1 MVIRT
6 HLFSIGSMER
16 VMGLK
21 VCVIGGARSGYAT
34 ARLALDEGFHV
45 VLTDERVLD
54 DKEDIVKRGAIVYD
68 GGFHHDLI
76 HMNFDWVVKNPGV
89 PQHHPFVIE
98 MAKNNFIA
106 NEMEF
111 AQRLVPHWKLG
122 AITGTNGKTTT
133 TSMLGEILKQATS
146 FGFVA
151 GNIGIPLSVVVDE
164 NRNRKHGYGAI
175 EVAAFQ
181 LINTKHFHP
190 HVATIVSL
198 APDHLDVFKSEKE
211 YYDAKWRIVDNLTSK
226 DYFIL
231 NIDDPLIL
239 KTKKNTDAKIIT
251 VSTKSE
257 ADVHIDN
264 GKVNYQKH
272 VLFEPDKLQVVGEH
286 NIINAMIAGIMAFC
300 LGVKPKMIQKV
311 LHQFM
316 GVPHRIEYV
325 DTINGVDYYNDSK
338 GTNPQSTRVAIE
350 AFEKPIILLAGGYD
364 KKLSF
369 DEIKALESKLKHIIV
384 FGQTKDVLK
393 ETFTDAIVVE
403 NLEEA
408 LYKAKELA
416 VEGDIV
422 CLSPAC
428 ASYDQYKNYEIRGE
442 HFKDIVAML
451 KQSD

>member
-1 MVIRT
+1 
-6 HLFSIGSMER
+6 
-16 VMGLK
+16 MGLK
-21 VCVIGGARSGYAT
+21 VCVIGAARSGYAT
-34 ARLALDEGFHV
+34 ARLALDEGYHV
-45 VLTDERVLD
+45 ILTDERVLD
-54 DKEDIVKRGAIVYD
+54 DKDEIVKKGAIVYD
-68 GGFHHDLI
+68 GGFNKDLI

-111 AQRLVPHWKLG
+111 AQRFVAKWKLG

-133 TSMLGEILKQATS
+133 TSMLGEILSRFTS

-164 NRNRKHGYGAI
+164 NRNRQHGYGAI

-181 LINTKHFHP
+181 LINTKNFHP

-198 APDHLDVFKSEKE
+198 APDHLDVFKSENE
-211 YYDAKWRIVDNLTSK
+211 YYDAKWRIVDNLTSD

-231 NIDDPLIL
+231 NIDDPIIL
-239 KTKKNTDAKIIT
+239 KTKKNTIAKVIT
-251 VSTKSE
+251 ISIKSE
-257 ADVHIDN
+257 ADVCIKD
-264 GKVNYQKH
+264 GFVMYQKH
-272 VLFEPDKLQVVGEH
+272 VLFEPKKLNVVGDH
-286 NIINAMIAGIMAFC
+286 NITNAMIAGIMAYC
-300 LGVKPKMIQKV
+300 MGVKPKLIQKS

-325 DTINGVDYYNDSK
+325 DTINGVKYFNDSK

-350 AFEKPIILLAGGYD
+350 AFEQPIILLAGGYD

-369 DEIKALESKLKHIIV
+369 DDLKSMDSLLKHIIV
-384 FGQTKDVLK
+384 FGQTKDILK
-393 ETFTDAIVVE
+393 ETFPRAIVVD

-416 VEGDIV
+416 IKGDIV

-442 HFKDIVAML
+442 HFKNIVAML